1 MKPLP
6 TAAYEPAVWPPD
18 LTVGPDYLVSDGMNK
33 YSVPF
38 DLIGEKVNL
47 RLTKNAVE
55 VFYRGTRVAMHARH
69 RTVLRDP
76 VVKPEHMTPEH
87 RKYLNYN
94 ESEFTSWGSSVG
106 EHTASKALNFF
117 DIRNIGIEKI
127 ICPGKIRHKFWEPKS
142 YKRIQFVRCAR

>member
-1 MKPLP
+1 
-6 TAAYEPAVWPPD
+6 
-18 LTVGPDYLVSDGMNK
+18 MNK

-94 ESEFTSWGSSVG
+94 ESEFTSWAALLVNIPLRLSDISSQ
-106 EHTASKALNFF
+106 AAKKPSKAT
-117 DIRNIGIEKI
+117 R
-127 ICPGKIRHKFWEPKS
+127 PVP
-142 YKRIQFVRCAR
+142 V